1 MEDWTSCIRWMQC
14 QPFWPTEVHEQEQSD
29 PQRGQSCHMCQSA
42 AARLQLR
49 CKPTRRRPPHL
60 VVAQHKVALAG
71 SQVDAHSWVLGP
83 GVRHLC
89 RCTSGTSRAA
99 HEAETG
105 GHLASRQACGWKLA
119 GHMGSRH
126 ACIHSA
132 LSNRLPGTHPGA
144 HGLPAV
150 AARGV
155 PAHQYGVRA
164 SDEPTSGKRVL
175 ETEALLRR
183 KTGQQRS
190 RQMLPYKQHKP
201 SWWGTPQRSKA
212 QSSTAQQ
219 PPAGLRMEACS
230 SAGIPDAD
238 AHAPAPA
245 ASAAAAVV
253 SGTAGTPAGA
263 SAAPLALAAI
273 GAAAGLTRQGHLYLH
288 WWEREGQR
296 QSLSPGTR
304 RHACWADSKHSS
316 QEARPPQRHLA
327 QQAASHGS
335 IGRAR
340 ASPCGEESQARISRP
355 RTRLAPNS
363 AP

>member
-164 SDEPTSGKRVL
+164 SDEPTSGTRVVRNRSIV
-175 ETEALLRR
+175 EAENWPA
-183 KTGQQRS
+183 TV
-190 RQMLPYKQHKP
+190 
-201 SWWGTPQRSKA
+201 KA
-212 QSSTAQQ
+212 NAALQATQAIMVGHATAQQ
-219 PPAGLRMEACS
+219 SAEQHSTAATCGSANGSVQLRWYPRCRRS
-230 SAGIPDAD
+230 CP
-238 AHAPAPA
+238 
-245 ASAAAAVV
+245 
-253 SGTAGTPAGA
+253 GA
-263 SAAPLALAAI
+263 RCL
-273 GAAAGLTRQGHLYLH
+273 R
-288 WWEREGQR
+288 RRCRCQR
-296 QSLSPGTR
+296 HCW
-304 RHACWADSKHSS
+304 HACRRLCCAPRARCHWRCCRAD
-316 QEARPPQRHLA
+316 QARPPLPA
-327 QQAASHGS
+327 LVGAGGAETELVTWDTPACLL
-335 IGRAR
+335 GR
-340 ASPCGEESQARISRP
+340 
-355 RTRLAPNS
+355 
-363 AP
+363 